1 MLTGTQEFPRNE
13 CVDEVVS
20 VFEEDNARSPSVR
33 NERNSVFNCD
43 VDSGDFLSL

>member
-13 CVDEVVS
+13 CVDEDVS

-33 NERNSVFNCD
+33 NES
-43 VDSGDFLSL
+43 DSLFDCEVESGNGTF